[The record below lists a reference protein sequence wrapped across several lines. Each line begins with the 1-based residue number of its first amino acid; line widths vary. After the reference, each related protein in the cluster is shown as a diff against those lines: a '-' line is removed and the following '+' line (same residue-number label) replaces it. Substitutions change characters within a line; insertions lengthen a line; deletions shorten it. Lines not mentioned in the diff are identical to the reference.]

1 MLGWDRPES
10 VLRRAWWHALHF
22 VCFVWFRLAYRYR
35 SFGVRNVPA
44 TGPVL
49 LVCNHQSYLD
59 PIIVGLALHW
69 RVFYAMARSTLF
81 RSRAFGWLIRS
92 LNAIPVERGES
103 DLGAMRASLDVLKAG
118 RVMVIYPEGTRTR
131 DGHGGPFAAGTF
143 LLVTRGNGPV
153 VPVAIEGSFAAWP
166 KGRSAPLLTGRIA
179 VRYGEPIPARALV
192 ELGPQAALEL
202 LRQRVETMR
211 LELAGR
217 LQPICSGLSCRDISR
232 EIPSSGSSPSH
243 STA

>member
-10 VLRRAWWHALHF
+10 LLRRSWWHALHF
-22 VCFVWFRLAYRYR
+22 LCFIWFRLAYRYR

-59 PIIVGLALHW
+59 PIVVGLALHW

-81 RSRAFGWLIRS
+81 RSWAFGWLIRS
-92 LNAIPVERGES
+92 LNAIAVERGES

-118 RVMVIYPEGTRTR
+118 RVMVIFPEGTRTL
-131 DGHGGPFAAGTF
+131 DGRVRAFAPGTF
-143 LLVTRGNGPV
+143 LLVKRGGAMV

-166 KGRSAPLLTGRIA
+166 KGRAAPRVTGRIA
-179 VRYGEPIPARALV
+179 VRYGEAMAPQELV
-192 ELGPQAALEL
+192 AMGPQASLEL
-202 LRQRVETMR
+202 LRQQVETMR
-211 LELAGR
+211 EGLK
-217 LQPICSGLSCRDISR
+217 SGL
-232 EIPSSGSSPSH
+232 EQ
-243 STA
+243 T